1 MIGANILI
9 KLSTWAN
16 DSINNKTTNEN
27 KDEMTGHTFISN
39 SIVSLF
45 TKYQCNEH
53 PKNLP
58 HHAKLNYFYVYQCI
72 MYYSFELNV
81 HNC

>member
-16 DSINNKTTNEN
+16 DSINYSLN
-27 KDEMTGHTFISN
+27 FSN

-58 HHAKLNYFYVYQCI
+58 LHAKLNYFMYKCI

>member
-27 KDEMTGHTFISN
+27 KDEMTGHTFISGN
-39 SIVSLF
+39 VIHKGKSLA
-45 TKYQCNEH
+45 T
-53 PKNLP
+53 
-58 HHAKLNYFYVYQCI
+58 AV
-72 MYYSFELNV
+72 
-81 HNC
+81 